1 MAETSF
7 CVLFFFFSHNKLL
20 FVDIKFQPSVPP
32 QSHLANMR
40 TNPNYKYTTKDGK
53 EMEGRL
59 RWFSIPVT
67 VVVEDIDKLVGG
79 IEMYKRF
86 DSDNGYAKPVGRPDS
101 IFNSDN
107 GNGNSLKIVV
117 WVSLGVS
124 IGFFLVVIS
133 CINFF
138 ILARRTRRRRKG
150 RQLAIDGD
158 GDGDGDGMFKAT
170 PTDNGGL
177 HIITYNVQEI
187 KSSDMDVDDTGSLD
201 DVDLHLAKSQSESV
215 QWT

>member
-1 MAETSF
+1 
-7 CVLFFFFSHNKLL
+7 
-20 FVDIKFQPSVPP
+20 
-32 QSHLANMR
+32 MR

-79 IEMYKRF
+79 IEMFKRF
-86 DSDNGYAKPVGRPDS
+86 DPDNGYAKPVGRPNS
-101 IFNSDN
+101 VFNSDN
-107 GNGNSLKIVV
+107 DNGDSSKIIV

-138 ILARRTRRRRKG
+138 LLARRTRRRRKS

-158 GDGDGDGMFKAT
+158 GDGDGMFNAT
-170 PTDNGGL
+170 PSDNDGL
-177 HIITYNVQEI
+177 PITTYNVQEI
-187 KSSDMDVDDTGSLD
+187 KSSDMDVDDNGSLD
-201 DVDLHLAKSQSESV
+201 DVDLHLAASESV
-215 QWT
+215 QWA

>member
-1 MAETSF
+1 MAESSF
-7 CVLFFFFSHNKLL
+7 CILFFFFSHNKLL

-79 IEMYKRF
+79 IEMFKRF
-86 DSDNGYAKPVGRPDS
+86 DPDNGYAKPVGRPNS
-101 IFNSDN
+101 VFNSDN
-107 GNGNSLKIVV
+107 DNGDSSKIIV

-138 ILARRTRRRRKG
+138 LLARRTRRRRKS

-158 GDGDGDGMFKAT
+158 GDGDGMFNAT
-170 PTDNGGL
+170 PSDNDGL
-177 HIITYNVQEI
+177 PITTYNVQEI
-187 KSSDMDVDDTGSLD
+187 KSSDMDVDDNGSLD
-201 DVDLHLAKSQSESV
+201 DVDLHLAASESV
-215 QWT
+215 QWA

>member
-7 CVLFFFFSHNKLL
+7 CILFSFCPPNKLL
-20 FVDIKFQPSVPP
+20 FVDVKFQPSVPP

-86 DSDNGYAKPVGRPDS
+86 DPDNGYAKPVGRPNS

-107 GNGNSLKIVV
+107 DNGNSSKIVV

-133 CINFF
+133 CINFVV
-138 ILARRTRRRRKG
+138 LARRTRRRKS

-158 GDGDGDGMFKAT
+158 GAGDGMFKAT
-170 PTDNGGL
+170 PTDNDGL
-177 HIITYNVQEI
+177 PITTYNVQEI
-187 KSSDMDVDDTGSLD
+187 KSSDMDVYDNGSLD
-201 DVDLHLAKSQSESV
+201 DVDLHLAESQSEPV
-215 QWT
+215 QWA

>member
-1 MAETSF
+1 MAESSF
-7 CVLFFFFSHNKLL
+7 CILFFSCSPNKLL

-79 IEMYKRF
+79 IEMFKRF
-86 DSDNGYAKPVGRPDS
+86 DPDNGYAKPVGRPNS
-101 IFNSDN
+101 VFNSDN
-107 GNGNSLKIVV
+107 DNGDSSKIIV

-138 ILARRTRRRRKG
+138 LLARRTRRRRKS

-158 GDGDGDGMFKAT
+158 GDGDGMFNAT
-170 PTDNGGL
+170 PSDNDGL
-177 HIITYNVQEI
+177 PITTYNVQEI
-187 KSSDMDVDDTGSLD
+187 KSSDMDVDDNGSLD
-201 DVDLHLAKSQSESV
+201 DVDLHLAASESV
-215 QWT
+215 QWA